1 MGRPRSSLRV
11 AIVGAGPVACLVAI
25 ELRKNA
31 FHVDLYEKGED
42 IRRIPPAKGHSFNL
56 TLTTRGLR
64 SLDSRIVDLLYQ
76 RGVPL
81 PQRVVHHRDGEL
93 TYQRYGT
100 EPEHHLLSIP
110 RGVLHRALLDEA
122 ARAGARFHF
131 GHECIGADPKNATA
145 AFAVRGSAIEEVT
158 ADLLIG
164 CDGANSVVRAEM
176 SRRGA
181 RMRISQEY
189 IDHGYIEL
197 QMPPRLGGHALLQA
211 FRDPHRPESGEHGLH
226 VWPRGEFMM
235 LAQPNVDLS
244 YTASLFMPL
253 RSADGSPAF
262 SAVHDAEGVEA
273 LFGENFADAVEFLPS
288 LVDDFLT
295 TTPAS
300 LKTVKCHPYHY
311 GRTVLIGDA
320 AHAMVP
326 FYGQGINC
334 SFEDVREF
342 LRILDE
348 RMRIGGA
355 NGIAPALTDF
365 TELRKAPG
373 DAIADLSL
381 RNLRELTD
389 QTGDH
394 AYHAR
399 DRLDKRLFREH
410 PDDFMPLYHM
420 VAFTD
425 LPYDEVVRRHER
437 QSALVGD
444 LCRRF
449 DIDTEAD
456 RIVAAYAGAAGG
468 DIPVLPDGS
477 GDSELELAPEEVRR
491 LLDTVALRVLRY
503 RDALNRGEYPASY
516 LQESSAADYE
526 SGRKASDAVRE
537 DTAPAH
543 GTELEPLLAEVFD
556 EAATS
561 GMVHPHPGFMS
572 HVPSGGLFQGAVGEF
587 VSRLLNRFIGVWA
600 ATPGLTQ
607 IETNVIRW
615 FCTMLGYGE
624 GSFGYLTTGGS
635 IANFMGVRCALEAL
649 PEDDRARAT
658 VYVSTQGHFS
668 VKKAAR
674 MAGVPE
680 DRVHAVATRPDYT
693 MDLGE
698 LRDRIER
705 DRASGLVPACVVATA
720 GTTGTGA
727 IDDLAGIARLCAAEG
742 VWMHADACF
751 GGFFRLTAR
760 GRELLRGI
768 EDADSIAVDAHKSL
782 FLPHGTSALLV
793 REQARLRAAFAVPG
807 AAYIPELTSDD
818 AYVDFCDYGPEL
830 TREMRGLTA
839 WLPIK
844 LHGLAAFERSLDHK
858 LDLADELAAQLRSL
872 PGVDVLPRAPGHL
885 PVVAFRATADGSR
898 GARQTELLCRRICSR
913 GDVYVATAELP
924 NEGLVVRACIMHH
937 RTSRAVVDRL
947 VDAVRWAAADIAT
960 SEEEVPHVVDP
971 AVESPA
977 ARTGRGP
984 GRAA

>member
-1 MGRPRSSLRV
+1 M
-11 AIVGAGPVACLVAI
+11 AIG
-25 ELRKNA
+25 LRKYS
-31 FHVDLYEKGED
+31 FHVDIYEKGED

-56 TLTTRGLR
+56 TLTARGLR
-64 SLDSRIVDLLYQ
+64 SLDTGIVDLLYR

-81 PQRVVHHRDGEL
+81 PQRVVHHRDGGL
-93 TYQRYGT
+93 IYQRYGT
-100 EPEHHLLSIP
+100 APEHHLLSIP
-110 RGVLHRALLDEA
+110 RGVLHRALLEEA
-122 ARAGARFHF
+122 ARAGAHFHF

-145 AFAVRGSAIEEVT
+145 TFAVRGSAIEEVA

-197 QMPPRLGGHALLQA
+197 QMPPRGGGHALLQA
-211 FRDPHRPESGEHGLH
+211 FRDPTRPESGEHGLH
-226 VWPRGEFMM
+226 VWPRGEFML

-253 RSADGSPAF
+253 QSADGAPAF
-262 SAVHDAEGVEA
+262 SSVHDTVGVEA
-273 LFGENFADAVEFLPS
+273 LFGENFADAVQFLPS
-288 LVDDFLT
+288 LADDFLT

-342 LRILDE
+342 LRILE
-348 RMRIGGA
+348 QRMRIGGA
-355 NGIAPALTDF
+355 AGVAPALASF

-389 QTGDH
+389 QTGEH

-399 DRLDKRLFREH
+399 DRLDKRLFTER

-437 QSALVGD
+437 QSAVVDD
-444 LCRRF
+444 LCRHF

-456 RIVAAYAGAAGG
+456 RIVGAYPGAAGA

-477 GDSELELAPEEVRR
+477 EDSELELRPEEVRR

-516 LQESSAADYE
+516 LQESTAADYQD
-526 SGRKASDAVRE
+526 GRTAADALRE
-537 DTAPAH
+537 DTAPAR
-543 GTELEPLLAEVFD
+543 GTDLEPLLAEVFD

-615 FCTMLGYGE
+615 FCSMLGYGE

-635 IANFMGVRCALEAL
+635 IANFMGVRCALEAMT
-649 PEDDRARAT
+649 EDGRSRAT
-658 VYVSTQGHFS
+658 VYVSAQGHFS

-674 MAGVPE
+674 MAGIPE
-680 DRVHAVATRPDYT
+680 DRVRAVATRPDYT

-698 LRDRIER
+698 LRRLVEHDRHR
-705 DRASGLVPACVVATA
+705 GLAPACVVATA

-727 IDDLAGIARLCAAEG
+727 VDDLAAIARLCAAEQI
-742 VWMHADACF
+742 WMHADACF
-751 GGFFRLTAR
+751 GGFFRLTSR
-760 GRELLRGI
+760 GRELLHGI
-768 EDADSIAVDAHKSL
+768 EEADSIAVDAHKSL

-793 REQARLRAAFAVPG
+793 REQARLREAFAVPG

-818 AYVDFCDYGPEL
+818 DHVDFCNYGPEL

-844 LHGLAAFERSLDHK
+844 LHGVDAFERSLDHK
-858 LDLADELAAQLRSL
+858 LDLADELTARLRSL
-872 PGVDVLPRAPGHL
+872 PGIEVLPRGPAHL
-885 PVVAFRATADGSR
+885 PVVAFRAAADGPR
-898 GARQTELLCRRICSR
+898 GARLTERLCRRICAT
-913 GDVYVATAELP
+913 GDVYVATTELP
-924 NEGLVVRACIMHH
+924 GEGLVVRACIMHH
-937 RTSRAVVDRL
+937 RTSRAVVARL
-947 VDAVRWAAADIAT
+947 VDAVRWAAADMT
-960 SEEEVPHVVDP
+960 EETPEEDVAHVADP
-971 AVESPA
+971 AVDKPA
-977 ARTGRGP
+977 ARTRRGP